1 MAFSGRATY
10 SNDTLIGEDVSDLV
24 STISP
29 FETPLLDFLGDATQ
43 PATNVLHEWVE
54 DSLGPGTIATST
66 AIASTDGSA
75 DINIRLE
82 AASDGNALQTG
93 DILRMVGGNVIA
105 NEELLQVVTVYGANS
120 LTLSRGFGGVG
131 QSSLVVGGTLELISN
146 ASLEGADVSGDIS
159 LNRSRQYNFVQQFQK
174 PIEVSDTQ
182 RAVNNLGGID
192 DEYSYQLEARTKE
205 ILRDLEK
212 AVILGAASG
221 NSFGSLT
228 AYRSMKGIW
237 RTIATNQQE
246 TTAALTESFLGDTIV
261 ASAWDQ
267 GGDDVDLIIADS
279 QWKRAIDG
287 LIDSRI
293 RVTDDADTLR
303 TEVTYYE
310 SSFGR
315 QVVLPPNRHMPYKS
329 AMVLASDRIEG
340 VPLQGRSFQHES
352 LAKTG
357 HATRGVVVGEYT
369 VAVMNEAGHARGID
383 TDA

>member
-29 FETPLLDFLGDATQ
+29 FETPLLDFLGDAPQ
-43 PATNVLHEWVE
+43 SATNVLHEWVE
-54 DSLGPGTIATST
+54 DSLNPGTLLASS
-66 AIASTDGSA
+66 AIASATA
-75 DINIRLE
+75 DTAFRVNGT
-82 AASDGNALQTG
+82 GNNLQVG

-105 NEELLQVVTVYGANS
+105 NEELMQVTVVTGANS
-120 LTLSRGFGGVG
+120 ITVSRGFGSVG
-131 QSSLVVGGTLELISN
+131 PSSLAVGGSLELVSN

-182 RAVNNLGGID
+182 RSVNNLGGID
-192 DEYSYQLEARTKE
+192 DEYSYQLEQRTKE

-237 RTIATNQQE
+237 RSIATNQQT
-246 TTAALTESFLGDTIV
+246 TTAALTETFLGDTIV
-261 ASAWDQ
+261 KSAWDN
-267 GGDDVDLIIADS
+267 GGDDVDLIVADAE
-279 QWKRAIDG
+279 WKRAIDG
-287 LIDSRI
+287 FIDSRI
-293 RVTDDADTLR
+293 RVTDDADTFR

-329 AMVLASDRIEG
+329 AMVLASDRIEV

-357 HATRGVVVGEYT
+357 HATKGVVVGEYT
-369 VAVMNEAGHARGID
+369 VAVMNESGHARGVD